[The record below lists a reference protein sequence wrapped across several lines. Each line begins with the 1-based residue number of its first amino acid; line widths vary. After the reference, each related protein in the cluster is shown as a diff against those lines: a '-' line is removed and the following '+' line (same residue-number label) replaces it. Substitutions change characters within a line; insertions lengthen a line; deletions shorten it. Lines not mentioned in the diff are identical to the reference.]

1 MKSLNKY
8 FSIFQGETGNL
19 NCIYPLGSQWKS
31 ENGRSSKKRCKSLR
45 TLNCFPPSPIL
56 ISSSWAKIFYEIP
69 FLFLLK
75 SLEQPN
81 DQQPE
86 LQNASSC
93 HAIGSVVLPIPV
105 SELKPR
111 QVGDGTDLTVLL
123 KQSKHWVR
131 NVEIF
136 DSSGMSAS
144 RLSDRS

>member
-1 MKSLNKY
+1 MKSLNMY
-8 FSIFQGETGNL
+8 FPGWDRKL
-19 NCIYPLGSQWKS
+19 KLRYPLGRQWKS

-93 HAIGSVVLPIPV
+93 HTIGPVVLPIPV

-131 NVEIF
+131 NAEIF